1 MIQFISKF
9 CNLYYFS
16 LDEMRQNEL
25 NVHETLRKAQLKN
38 MRHVYSEL
46 SNTKSLIDDAIESK
60 FLIIFVC
67 FKILAI
73 LKFPMSILEPR
84 IWAYS
89 EKSCD
94 FY

>member
-1 MIQFISKF
+1 
-9 CNLYYFS
+9 
-16 LDEMRQNEL
+16 MRQNEL

-60 FLIIFVC
+60 FLIFFVC
-67 FKILAI
+67 FMILAI
-73 LKFPMSILEPR
+73 LKFPMSIRGPR
-84 IWAYS
+84 IWASS
-89 EKSCD
+89 ETFCD